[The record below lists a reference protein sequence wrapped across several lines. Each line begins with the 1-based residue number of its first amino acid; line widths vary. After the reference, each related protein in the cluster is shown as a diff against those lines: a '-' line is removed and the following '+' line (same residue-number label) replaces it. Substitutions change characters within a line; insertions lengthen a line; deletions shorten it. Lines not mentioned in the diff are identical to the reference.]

1 MNRSYRDLDIDMR
14 IGIHSGS
21 ILAGI
26 IGGSKWQY
34 DIWSEDVNIANRLE
48 ATGAAGRIHVS
59 RATLN
64 LCHDFYSYENGPAR
78 AKLDPVLQKYF
89 IYTYLI
95 IDRNVC
101 LLNIYIYML
110 SK

>member
-1 MNRSYRDLDIDMR
+1 MR

-26 IGGSKWQY
+26 IGASKWQY

-64 LCHDFYSYENGPAR
+64 LSYDFYSYENGPAR
-78 AKLDPVLQKYF
+78 AKLDNVLQKYF

-101 LLNIYIYML
+101 R
-110 SK
+110 